1 MDDDVTTRPSHYRRG
16 GYECRD
22 VEAALLSDTGV
33 PPMVAHLW
41 ADAFEYLW
49 RWDLKGGAEDL
60 RKARRCVDEMLG
72 MVGGADGR
80 TD

>member
-1 MDDDVTTRPSHYRRG
+1 MAMTSTSDERPSHYRRG

-22 VEAALLSDTGV
+22 VEAALLADSDV

-49 RWDLKGGAEDL
+49 RWDLKGGAADL

-72 MVGGADGR
+72 MLGGDGE
-80 TD
+80 

>member
-1 MDDDVTTRPSHYRRG
+1 MTPISEERPSHYRRG

-22 VEAALLSDTGV
+22 VEAALLADSEV

-49 RWDLKGGAEDL
+49 RWDLKGGATDL

-72 MVGGADGR
+72 MLGGDGE
-80 TD
+80 

>member
-1 MDDDVTTRPSHYRRG
+1 MDDDVMVRPSHYRRG

-41 ADAFEYLW
+41 MDAIEYMW
-49 RWDLKGGAEDL
+49 RWDLKGGAADL
-60 RKARRCVDEMLG
+60 RKARRCLDEILGMLG
-72 MVGGADGR
+72 GDGE
-80 TD
+80 